1 MLNYIYMIDLSVFI
15 YILLFIIGIILNFI
29 SLDIAYKN
37 FKVRKIPLWLAIP
50 MAIFSNLLMLTILS
64 IVTFH
69 IGVYLIVN
77 AIIPYA
83 AIWRSD
89 I

>member
-1 MLNYIYMIDLSVFI
+1 MLNYIYMMDLSIFI
-15 YILLFIIGIILNFI
+15 CILLFIIGITLNFI
-29 SLDIAYKN
+29 ALDIAYKN
-37 FKVRKIPLWLAIP
+37 FTVRKMPLWLAIP
-50 MAIFSNLLMLTILS
+50 MVIFSNLLMLMIFS
-64 IVTFH
+64 IATVH

>member
-1 MLNYIYMIDLSVFI
+1 MLNYIYMIDLSIFI
-15 YILLFIIGIILNFI
+15 YILLFIIGIVLNFI

-37 FKVRKIPLWLAIP
+37 FTVRKIPLWLVIP

>member
-1 MLNYIYMIDLSVFI
+1 MLNYIYMIDLSIFI
-15 YILLFIIGIILNFI
+15 YILLFIIGIVLNFI

-37 FKVRKIPLWLAIP
+37 FTVRKIPLWLAIP

>member
-1 MLNYIYMIDLSVFI
+1 MLNYIYMIDLSIFI
-15 YILLFIIGIILNFI
+15 YILLFIIGITLNFI

-37 FKVRKIPLWLAIP
+37 FTVRKIPLWLVIP

>member
-1 MLNYIYMIDLSVFI
+1 MIDLSIFI

-29 SLDIAYKN
+29 SLDIAYKK
-37 FKVRKIPLWLAIP
+37 FKVRKIPLWLAIR